1 MFLLRLRWRLIADP
15 YEEVGWPFPD
25 WGGPDS
31 LDGEAFPDELL
42 RFGIQFAD
50 GGRVIILDRYPFV
63 SEDLPPDQPVLVE
76 GGGEGSEDGPPPGPA
91 RILGLGVGRPAPAAA
106 RPLAFVCACR
116 DAESRARGS
125 RLTARIREAA
135 DAAVMLWRHDPYVP
149 TTDAMRQSEGPIQDR
164 TRSGLGIAWSG
175 SSRS

>member
-1 MFLLRLRWRLIADP
+1 MRCGGASGWRCFRRSPGGAGAGPDRHCGRVDRHPGLSEQVLFLLRLRWRLIADP
-15 YEEVGWPFPD
+15 YEEVGWLPD

-91 RILGLGVGRPAPAAA
+91 HPGTWGWPSSPCRRPGRWPSSVPAGTQNP
-106 RPLAFVCACR
+106 
-116 DAESRARGS
+116 ERAGRG
-125 RLTARIREAA
+125 
-135 DAAVMLWRHDPYVP
+135 
-149 TTDAMRQSEGPIQDR
+149 
-164 TRSGLGIAWSG
+164 
-175 SSRS
+175 